1 MQMIQAASVF
11 FGAGAGAVLR
21 WRIGAWAAAAWPSFP
36 AGTLLVNLI
45 GSLAIGVAAGLFESR
60 THIPQE
66 VRLLLVTGFLGGFT
80 TFSAFSLEM
89 VEMLPVRT
97 GTALALAVGKIAAC
111 VALAYL
117 GLAAARR
124 I

>member
-11 FGAGAGAVLR
+11 VGAGAGAVLR

-45 GSLAIGVAAGLFESR
+45 GSLAIGVVAGLLESR
-60 THIPQE
+60 AHVPRE

-89 VEMLPVRT
+89 VEMLPSRT
-97 GTALALAVGKIAAC
+97 GMAVALAAGKIAAC

-117 GLAAARR
+117 GMAVARK